1 MRVLHLASYGNPAA
15 GSFVPMIEALAERLR
30 ARGDTF
36 GLVVPD
42 VAGATWH
49 ARVRAA
55 GAELH
60 VANGGS
66 AAARIARAWRPDV
79 AHVHFFGWE
88 PAVTLALATSRARV
102 FWHAHSTSV
111 RGGDVRRT
119 PRTLVKYRLFGARV
133 ARFVT
138 VSAAIAG
145 ELARLGAPPRRI
157 VVVPNEVDARRFRA
171 PTAAEREAARTALGL
186 DGPTILFF
194 GRDPHLKG
202 ADVLARALAGI
213 AGITAPAL
221 TAPGL
226 TVLAVGTP
234 AAARAELAANARVVA
249 VEQADDVVP
258 LMWAADA
265 LAMPSRAE
273 GFGLVLREAGLT
285 GLPAAASDLPALRE
299 AAVECATTAFAPVE
313 DADAL
318 AEALRTAL
326 ASERAAP
333 PLPAGDD
340 DALARW
346 ARSVIALYDEQ

>member
-15 GSFVPMIEALAERLR
+15 GSFVPMIEALAQRLR

-36 GLVVPD
+36 ALVVPD
-42 VAGATWH
+42 VPGAAWH

-55 GAELH
+55 GVDVH
-60 VANGGS
+60 VASGAR
-66 AAARIARAWRPDV
+66 AAAAFARAWRPDV

-88 PAVTLALATSRARV
+88 PAVTLALATSGARV

-111 RGGDVRRT
+111 RGGEVRRT
-119 PRTLVKYRLFGARV
+119 PRTLVKYRVFGARV
-133 ARFVT
+133 ARFVS

-157 VVVPNEVDARRFRA
+157 VVVPNEVDAHRFRA
-171 PTAAEREAARTALGL
+171 PSSAERDAARAALGL
-186 DGPTILFF
+186 DGPAVLFF

-202 ADVLARALAGI
+202 ADVLARALARMP
-213 AGITAPAL
+213 GIT
-221 TAPGL
+221 
-226 TVLAVGTP
+226 VVAVGTP
-234 AAARAELAANARVVA
+234 ADARAALGAHARVVA
-249 VEQADDVVP
+249 VERADDVVP

-299 AAVECATTAFAPVE
+299 AAAGLAATTFAPVDD
-313 DADAL
+313 DAAL
-318 AEALRTAL
+318 AAALRTAL
-326 ASERAAP
+326 ASERTAP
-333 PLPAGDD
+333 ALPGVDD

-346 ARSVIALYDEQ
+346 AARIVALYDE